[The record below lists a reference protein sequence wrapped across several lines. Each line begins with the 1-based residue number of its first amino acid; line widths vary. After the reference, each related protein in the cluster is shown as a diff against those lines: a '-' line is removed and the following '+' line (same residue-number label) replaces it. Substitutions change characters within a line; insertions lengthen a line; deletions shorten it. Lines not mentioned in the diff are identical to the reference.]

1 MLATAPAPDIAGR
14 PLSVFLEWV
23 TREGGWT
30 VRFAD
35 AETAELAATTT
46 LHGDV
51 ESLTLAEASSMVF
64 QGSGLD
70 YRLEGETFFVARAEA
85 EESTPISH
93 QKPPVRARVPDE
105 TVYNGHSN
113 SSAR

>member
-1 MLATAPAPDIAGR
+1 MLETAPAPDIAGQS
-14 PLSVFLEWV
+14 LQVFLDWV

-30 VRFAD
+30 IRFAD
-35 AETAELAATTT
+35 AATAELAATTT

-70 YRLEGETFFVARAEA
+70 YRLEGETFFVAPAGA
-85 EESTPISH
+85 EEAG
-93 QKPPVRARVPDE
+93 R
-105 TVYNGHSN
+105 
-113 SSAR
+113 

>member
-1 MLATAPAPDIAGR
+1 MQRLAWDAGGTLTRGIVPIHGPDWGWVQETAPAPDIAGR
-14 PLSVFLEWV
+14 PLAVFLDWV
-23 TREGGWT
+23 EREGGWT

-51 ESLTLAEASSMVF
+51 LNLTLAEASSMVF

-70 YRLEGETFFVARAEA
+70 FRVDGETFIVARAG
-85 EESTPISH
+85 
-93 QKPPVRARVPDE
+93 D
-105 TVYNGHSN
+105 G
-113 SSAR
+113 